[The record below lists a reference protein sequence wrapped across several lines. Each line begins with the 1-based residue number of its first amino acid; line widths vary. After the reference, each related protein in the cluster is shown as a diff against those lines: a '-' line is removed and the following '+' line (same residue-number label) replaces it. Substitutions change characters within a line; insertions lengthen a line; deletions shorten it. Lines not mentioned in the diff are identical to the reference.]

1 MKDILKIASMVCL
14 VFVVFICKDAI
25 SSFITDSVIYKGSN
39 KVLTYNEYYL
49 DYDYSYVQN
58 VDASSVKSYQDVL
71 NTIYTI
77 LNSGDNSYS
86 FYCEYDNC
94 INDIENIISDNKIV
108 SNINNFVHPFN
119 SFDSINVDIENN
131 KKVTITNKKF
141 YSDEEIIYI
150 KTYIN
155 EFITHN
161 ITEGM
166 NDQTKIK
173 LFHDHIV
180 NNTVY
185 DESGKENKYSAYNLL
200 TEGKS
205 ICGGY
210 SDIMS
215 IYLNILGIQ
224 NYKISSDNHI
234 WNLIN
239 VDGAWYHL
247 DATWDDP
254 IANDGNQYLIH
265 NFFLISTAELLS
277 LDRVEHNFDRNVYSE
292 AK

>member
-1 MKDILKIASMVCL
+1 
-14 VFVVFICKDAI
+14 
-25 SSFITDSVIYKGSN
+25 
-39 KVLTYNEYYL
+39 
-49 DYDYSYVQN
+49 
-58 VDASSVKSYQDVL
+58 
-71 NTIYTI
+71 
-77 LNSGDNSYS
+77 
-86 FYCEYDNC
+86 
-94 INDIENIISDNKIV
+94 
-108 SNINNFVHPFN
+108 
-119 SFDSINVDIENN
+119 
-131 KKVTITNKKF
+131 
-141 YSDEEIIYI
+141 
-150 KTYIN
+150 
-155 EFITHN
+155 
-161 ITEGM
+161 M

-173 LFHDHIV
+173 LFHDYII

-185 DESGKENKYSAYNLL
+185 DDSGKDKKYSAYNLL

-224 NYKISSDNHI
+224 NYKVSSDNHI
-234 WNLIN
+234 WNLVN